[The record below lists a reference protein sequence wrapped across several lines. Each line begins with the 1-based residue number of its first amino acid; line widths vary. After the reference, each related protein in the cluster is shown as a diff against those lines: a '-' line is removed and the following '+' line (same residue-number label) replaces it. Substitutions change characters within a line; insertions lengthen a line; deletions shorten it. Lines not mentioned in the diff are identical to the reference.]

1 MAGYEFYNALFDTV
15 IQRKNYNNLLYYNT
29 NDHKKNPEEARQKTD
44 LMFVTYYTGIL
55 RWQMLVTGKVILT
68 DSMWYDSLYFKK
80 LMHREGKKTDGC
92 QDDLTFPGLIDFVRK
107 CKECGYTPLEVRVR
121 KKHIQMFFKEFYF
134 SSIDDP
140 FLRNALLKKGNRF
153 KCPDNKKMEK
163 DLTAYKKALKKI
175 KSSKGVAKENVAS
188 FFNDIQTLGEGLKE
202 ISEIEYSEG
211 NWPSLGG
218 KNPISEAFQELR
230 NSFET
235 QYEIQ
240 LGENIEYFEIIREEL
255 KKDKPRRSVI
265 EDTLEKMK
273 VEWWAPIIKD
283 FFDFFEEK
291 YNRAISEA
299 QQLSYLENRKIFEN
313 ALFPESRESSPKDF
327 EPVICS
333 AMRFLGEM
341 TWDNFRRM
349 YVQALKN
356 REDKI
361 LAALRKPDYVL
372 LEAESGG
379 MEIDGRSLYDII
391 FGDKVIFFSL
401 ENRQRLF
408 IPERF
413 RDKIKCEEGSL
424 EYDRCFLF
432 SNKEN
437 PSVASYFTDQFDV
450 DAAKA
455 LLCPVNQNA
464 DF

>member
-80 LMHREGKKTDGC
+80 LLHREKKKTNGC
-92 QDDLTFPGLIDFVRK
+92 RDDLTFHGMIDFVRK
-107 CKECGYTPLEVRVR
+107 CKECGCTPLEVRVR
-121 KKHIQMFFKEFYF
+121 EKHIQMFFKEFYF
-134 SSIDDP
+134 SSIDDIL
-140 FLRNALLKKGNRF
+140 LRNALLKEGDSF
-153 KCPDNKKMEK
+153 KYPDNDKIK
-163 DLTAYKKALKKI
+163 DDLDAYQNELKKLN
-175 KSSKGVAKENVAS
+175 SSKGIPQENVDS
-188 FFNDIQTLGEGLKE
+188 FFNYIQTLGESLKE
-202 ISEIEYSEG
+202 ISEIEYSKG

-218 KNPISEAFQELR
+218 KNPISEAFQELKD
-230 NSFET
+230 SFET
-235 QYEIQ
+235 RYEIQ
-240 LGENIEYFEIIREEL
+240 LGENIKYFEIIRKEL
-255 KKDKPRRSVI
+255 KKDKPRRSAI

-299 QQLSYLENRKIFEN
+299 QQLLYLENRKIFEN
-313 ALFPESRESSPKDF
+313 ALFPEERKSGPEDF

-341 TWDNFRRM
+341 SWDNFRRM

-361 LAALRKPDYVL
+361 SAALRKPDYVL

-379 MEIDGRSLYDII
+379 MEVNGRSLYDII

-413 RDKIKCEEGSL
+413 RGKIECEEGAL

-437 PSVASYFTDQFDV
+437 PTVASYFTDQFDV
-450 DAAKA
+450 DAVKT
-455 LLCPVNQNA
+455 LLCPVNQSA

>member
-202 ISEIEYSEG
+202 ISEI
-211 NWPSLGG
+211 LTT
-218 KNPISEAFQELR
+218 FLLLL
-230 NSFET
+230 T
-235 QYEIQ
+235 
-240 LGENIEYFEIIREEL
+240 
-255 KKDKPRRSVI
+255 
-265 EDTLEKMK
+265 
-273 VEWWAPIIKD
+273 APTC
-283 FFDFFEEK
+283 
-291 YNRAISEA
+291 
-299 QQLSYLENRKIFEN
+299 
-313 ALFPESRESSPKDF
+313 P
-327 EPVICS
+327 
-333 AMRFLGEM
+333 
-341 TWDNFRRM
+341 
-349 YVQALKN
+349 
-356 REDKI
+356 
-361 LAALRKPDYVL
+361 VL
-372 LEAESGG
+372 L
-379 MEIDGRSLYDII
+379 IL
-391 FGDKVIFFSL
+391 
-401 ENRQRLF
+401 
-408 IPERF
+408 
-413 RDKIKCEEGSL
+413 
-424 EYDRCFLF
+424 
-432 SNKEN
+432 
-437 PSVASYFTDQFDV
+437 
-450 DAAKA
+450 
-455 LLCPVNQNA
+455 
-464 DF
+464 

>member
-1 MAGYEFYNALFDTV
+1 MAENEFYNALFDTV
-15 IQRKNYNNLLYYNT
+15 IQRKNYNNLLYYYSV
-29 NDHKKNPEEARQKTD
+29 DRKKNPEEVRQKTD

-80 LMHREGKKTDGC
+80 LMHRGGKEADDC
-92 QDDLTFPGLIDFVRK
+92 QDDLTFRSLIDFVRK
-107 CKECGYTPLEVRVR
+107 CKECGCIPLEVRVR
-121 KKHIQMFFKEFYF
+121 EKHIQMFFKEFYF
-134 SSIDDP
+134 SSIDDTL
-140 FLRNALLKKGNRF
+140 LRNALLEEGDSFER
-153 KCPDNKKMEK
+153 PDNDKIED
-163 DLTAYKKALKKI
+163 DLVAYKEELKKLN
-175 KSSKGVAKENVAS
+175 SSKGVPQENVDS

-202 ISEIEYSEG
+202 ISEIEYSKG

-218 KNPISEAFQELR
+218 ENPISEAFQELR

-235 QYEIQ
+235 RYEIQ
-240 LGENIEYFEIIREEL
+240 LGENIKYFEIIREEL
-255 KKDKPRRSVI
+255 EKENPRRSVI

-313 ALFPESRESSPKDF
+313 ALFPESRESCSEDS

-333 AMRFLGEM
+333 AMRFLGKM

-361 LAALRKPDYVL
+361 SAALRKPDYVL

-379 MEIDGRSLYDII
+379 MEIDGCSLYDII
-391 FGDKVIFFSL
+391 FSDKVIFFSL
-401 ENRQRLF
+401 ENRKRIF
-408 IPERF
+408 IPEMF
-413 RDKIKCEEGSL
+413 RDKIECKAGSL

-455 LLCPVNQNA
+455 LLCPVNQSA